1 VLDKV
6 GMSGLLKDLEM
17 KINRAAEVA
26 TPKAKKLFSRAITG
40 GNIYH

>member
-1 VLDKV
+1 
-6 GMSGLLKDLEM
+6 MSGLLKDLEM